1 MADTTPAVAI
11 WGNLLTEALLPVRY
25 GGSEQFRSLPGV
37 LHALSTEDVEGFP
50 GLRRHQRQPWYS
62 FLVQLAVIAAE
73 KQSWNGERAL
83 TASED
88 DWRVALRALSG
99 GRDEAWAL
107 VVADLAQ
114 PAFLQAPVPVSSRE
128 GWSYQRNADALDLLQ
143 VAKRH
148 DLKGDV
154 LQHPSASHWAWTL
167 VAVQTFD
174 GAHGGRDKASIV
186 RMNSTIGSRALIS
199 PGPSIEWSRRVRRD
213 MTTLLGL
220 RDRLYE
226 LGPATGRLAL
236 VWLEPWGEHDAPLQ
250 IERLHPLFLETCR
263 PIRLA
268 HEGSAVVVGIR
279 TPKEPR
285 IGGKDLKGNVGD
297 PWIPIDKKDG
307 KALTIS
313 VAGFTYDKVAELLL
327 SGEWRPGGA
336 SRRSPGD
343 SGVLFQAMARGQ
355 GKTQGLHERWVD
367 VPPAVFSRIE
377 SEREAAQIRVLAS
390 NYSAD
395 VATMWKVLR
404 QALLLLQQAAPS
416 NPDWKSKAADSWRP
430 TFTAAVDDVFFRELW
445 RALDADVDDAR
456 DSWRAL
462 LLRIGRDVL
471 DAAID
476 ATPLPGIRRYN
487 AISVAETRLAT
498 WPQQR

>member
-1 MADTTPAVAI
+1 MADSTPAISI
-11 WGNLLTEALLPVRY
+11 WGNLLTEALLPLRY
-25 GGSEQFRSLPGV
+25 GGSEHLRTLPGV
-37 LHALSTEDVEGFP
+37 LHALSSEDVEGFP

-73 KQSWNGERAL
+73 KQSWSGERAL
-83 TASED
+83 AASED
-88 DWRVALRALSG
+88 EWRGALRALTG
-99 GRDEAWAL
+99 ERDEAWSL

-154 LQHPSASHWAWTL
+154 LQKPSAAHWAWTL
-167 VAVQTFD
+167 VSVQTFD

-186 RMNSTIGSRALIS
+186 RMNSTIGSRALVS
-199 PGPSIEWSRRVRRD
+199 LGPSIKWSGRVRRD
-213 MTTLLGL
+213 LATLLGL
-220 RDRLYE
+220 GDRLYE
-226 LGPATGRLAL
+226 LGPAKGSLAL
-236 VWLEPWGEHDAPLQ
+236 VWLKPWGEHDVPLQ
-250 IERLHPLFLETCR
+250 IERLHPLFLEACR
-263 PIRLA
+263 PIRLT

-285 IGGKDLKGNVGD
+285 IGGKEFKGNVGD

-327 SGEWRPGGA
+327 SGDWRQGGA
-336 SRRSPGD
+336 SRRSRGD

-367 VPPAVFSRIE
+367 VPPQVFSRIE
-377 SEREAAQIRVLAS
+377 SEHEAAQVRLVAS
-390 NYSAD
+390 NHSAD

-404 QALLLLQQAAPS
+404 QALLLLQQAAPN
-416 NPDWKSKAADSWRP
+416 NPDWKSKAADCWRP
-430 TFTAAVDDVFFRELW
+430 AFTAAVDDVFFRELW
-445 RALDADVDDAR
+445 SALDTDDEEAR
-456 DSWRAL
+456 GQWRAH
-462 LLRIGRDVL
+462 LLRTARDVL
-471 DAAID
+471 ATAID
-476 ATPLPGIRRYN
+476 ATPLPGIRRYH
-487 AISVAETRLAT
+487 AISAAEARLTA
-498 WPQQR
+498 WPQGK